1 MRTPALVACFGIA
14 DPGSRDGGTVS
25 LAWGQRSMAEI
36 ARPRLNLLTA
46 SQREAI
52 HEASLTILA
61 RSGLR
66 LDSERA
72 RAVCAKGGARID
84 GDRVYFDRERVAAA
98 IASAPGTIDIFDRR
112 GQPAFRLGDGET
124 RFGSGVTNLW
134 LQDPMTD
141 ELSPFS
147 RADMGRC
154 VRLCQ
159 ALPNYDVISTLGVIR
174 DLPPEVADLYA
185 VLEMVANSTKPLVL
199 LISDESLFPR
209 ALALLDAVRGD
220 LGEKPFVIP
229 YLNPVTPLVI
239 NEGTSDKLL
248 DSAARSIPVI
258 YSNYGMSGMTTP
270 LPVAGALALLNA
282 ELLGGLVLSQ
292 MAKPGAPIILGSLP
306 MYFDMKTMI
315 DFYDPQTHLIDLAC
329 AEMMAGYG
337 LPHAG
342 TSGSGDGWG
351 PDLLA
356 AGATWMNQVT
366 SVIGR
371 VGLAPFVGSTLNSK
385 AYSPAMTVYGDEVI
399 GAARLFARGFPVDA
413 DSIGADEAVEA
424 LAGEGHFLTAPSTLK
439 SYRSAYYP
447 SIFPRIGLEKW
458 VELGRPRADAR
469 VRERARDLLAGAPAP
484 GDRDE
489 IVARGEALIEC
500 RS

>member
-1 MRTPALVACFGIA
+1 MQ
-14 DPGSRDGGTVS
+14 GT
-25 LAWGQRSMAEI
+25 
-36 ARPRLNLLTA
+36 ARPRLALLTPD
-46 SQREAI
+46 QREAV

-72 RAVCAKGGARID
+72 RSVCAKGGARLE
-84 GDRVYFDRERVAAA
+84 GDRVYFHREQVDAA
-98 IASAPGTIDIFDRR
+98 IESAPATIEIFDRR
-112 GQPAFRLGDGET
+112 GRPAFRLGDGET
-124 RFGSGVTNLW
+124 RFGAGVTNLW
-134 LQDPMTD
+134 YQDPITD

-174 DLPPEVADLYA
+174 DLPPAVADLYA
-185 VLEMVANSTKPLVL
+185 VLEMVANSTKPLVI

-209 ALALLDAVRGD
+209 TLQLLDALRGD
-220 LGEKPFVIP
+220 LGEKPFMIP
-229 YLNPVTPLVI
+229 YLNPVTPLVV

-248 DSAARSIPVI
+248 DCAARSIPFI

-270 LPVAGALALLNA
+270 LPCAGALALLNA

-292 MAKPGAPIILGSLP
+292 LAKPGAPVILGSLP

-329 AEMMAGYG
+329 AEMMAEYG
-337 LPHAG
+337 IPHAG

-356 AGATWMNQVT
+356 AGASWMNQVT
-366 SVIGR
+366 SVIGQ

-385 AYSPAMTVYGDEVI
+385 AYSPAMTVYGNEVI
-399 GAARLFARGFPVDA
+399 GAARLFARGFAVDPA
-413 DSIGADEAVEA
+413 ALGAEEAIEA
-424 LAGEGHFLTAPSTLK
+424 LAQEGHFLTAPSTLANYK
-439 SYRSAYYP
+439 SAYYP

-458 VELGRPRADAR
+458 VELGRPQANAL
-469 VRERARDLLAGAPAP
+469 VRARAQELLEQAAAPDDQSDIL
-484 GDRDE
+484 GKGGE
-489 IVARGEALIEC
+489 LIARA
-500 RS
+500 R

>member
-1 MRTPALVACFGIA
+1 MQSF
-14 DPGSRDGGTVS
+14 
-25 LAWGQRSMAEI
+25 
-36 ARPRLNLLTA
+36 ARPRLALLTA
-46 SQREAI
+46 AQREAV

-66 LDSERA
+66 LDAERA
-72 RAVCAKGGARID
+72 RDVCRKGGARVE
-84 GDRVYFDRERVAAA
+84 GDRVYFTRELVDAA
-98 IASAPGTIDIFDRR
+98 IESAPETIEIFDRR
-112 GQPAFRLGDGET
+112 GRPAFRLGDGET

-141 ELSPFS
+141 QLTPFS

-185 VLEMVANSTKPLVL
+185 VLEMVANSTKPLVIL
-199 LISDESLFPR
+199 VSDESLFPR
-209 ALALLDAVRGD
+209 ALEMLDAVRGN
-220 LGEKPFVIP
+220 LGEQPFVIP

-270 LPVAGALALLNA
+270 LPCAGALALLNA

-292 MAKPGAPIILGSLP
+292 LAKPGTPIILGSLP

-315 DFYDPQTHLIDLAC
+315 DFYDPQTHLINLAC

-351 PDLLA
+351 ADLLA
-356 AGATWMNQVT
+356 AGASWVNQVT
-366 SVIGR
+366 SVMGQ

-399 GAARLFARGFPVDA
+399 GAVRLFARGFALDA
-413 DSIGADEAVEA
+413 ASLGAEEAIEQ
-424 LAGEGHFLTAPSTLK
+424 LATEGHFLTSPSTLA

-458 VELGRPRADAR
+458 VELGQPRADAR

-484 GDRDE
+484 EDHDE
-489 IVARGEALIEC
+489 IVAKGEALIA
-500 RS
+500 RT

>member
-1 MRTPALVACFGIA
+1 MTPGPRLAQPPKHAC
-14 DPGSRDGGTVS
+14 
-25 LAWGQRSMAEI
+25 
-36 ARPRLNLLTA
+36 ARPRLRLLDA
-46 SQREAI
+46 AQRDAI
-52 HEASLTILA
+52 HEASLTLLG

-66 LDSERA
+66 VDSLRA
-72 RAVCAKGGARID
+72 REICAKGGARVD
-84 GDRVYFDRERVAAA
+84 GDRVRFDRELVRAA
-98 IASAPGTIDIFDRR
+98 IESAPSTVDIFDRR

-134 LQDPMTD
+134 LQDPITD
-141 ELSPFS
+141 ELTPFA
-147 RADMGRC
+147 RADVARC

-185 VLEMVANSTKPLVL
+185 VLEMVANSTKPLVM
-199 LISDESLFPR
+199 LISDESLFPK
-209 ALALLDAVRGD
+209 ALAMLDAVRGE

-270 LPVAGALALLNA
+270 LPCAGALALLNA

-292 MAKPGAPIILGSLP
+292 LAKPGAPIILGSLP

-315 DFYDPQTHLIDLAC
+315 DFYDPQTHLINLAC
-329 AEMMAGYG
+329 AELMAGYG
-337 LPHAG
+337 IPHAG

-356 AGATWMNQVT
+356 AGASWMNQVT
-366 SVIGR
+366 SVIGQ

-399 GAARLFARGFPVDA
+399 GASRLFARGFATDA
-413 DSIGADEAVEA
+413 AAIGAEESIAA
-424 LAGEGHFLTAPSTLK
+424 LAQEGHFLTAPSTLA

-447 SIFPRIGLEKW
+447 SLFPRIGLEKW

-469 VRERARDLLAGAPAP
+469 VRERARELLAQAPAP
-484 GDRDE
+484 ADHDE
-489 IVARGEALIEC
+489 ILAKGEAFIAGQ
-500 RS
+500 

>member
-1 MRTPALVACFGIA
+1 MQ
-14 DPGSRDGGTVS
+14 D
-25 LAWGQRSMAEI
+25 I
-36 ARPRLNLLTA
+36 ARPRLSILSTV
-46 SQREAI
+46 QREAV

-66 LDSERA
+66 LDSARA
-72 RAVCAKGGARID
+72 RDVCAKGGARIE
-84 GDRVYFDRERVAAA
+84 GDRVHFDRELVEAA
-98 IASAPGTIDIFDRR
+98 IESAPETIEVFDRR
-112 GQPAFRLGDGET
+112 GKPAFRLGDGET
-124 RFGSGVTNLW
+124 RFGAGVTNLW
-134 LQDPMTD
+134 FQDPLTD
-141 ELSPFS
+141 ELTPFS

-174 DLPPEVADLYA
+174 DLPPAVADLYA
-185 VLEMVANSTKPLVL
+185 VLEMVANSTKPLVI

-220 LGEKPFVIP
+220 LGERPFVIP
-229 YLNPVTPLVI
+229 YLNPVTPLVV

-270 LPVAGALALLNA
+270 LPCAGALALLNA

-292 MAKPGAPIILGSLP
+292 LAKPGAPIILGSLP

-315 DFYDPQTHLIDLAC
+315 DFYDPQTHLINIAC
-329 AEMMAGYG
+329 ADMMAGYG
-337 LPHAG
+337 VPHAG

-371 VGLAPFVGSTLNSK
+371 VGLAPFVGSVLNSK
-385 AYSPAMTVYGDEVI
+385 AYSPAMTVYGNEVI
-399 GAARLFARGFPVDA
+399 GAARLFARGFAVDPP
-413 DSIGADEAVEA
+413 SLGAEEAITA
-424 LAGEGHFLTAPSTLK
+424 LAGEGHFLTAPSTLAN
-439 SYRSAYYP
+439 YRSAYYP

-458 VELGRPRADAR
+458 VELGRPQANAL
-469 VRERARDLLAGAPAP
+469 VRARARELLDGAPAP
-484 GDRDE
+484 EDRDE
-489 IVARGEALIEC
+489 ILRKGEALIAQG
-500 RS
+500 S

>member
-1 MRTPALVACFGIA
+1 MRDV
-14 DPGSRDGGTVS
+14 
-25 LAWGQRSMAEI
+25 
-36 ARPRLNLLTA
+36 ARPRLVLLSDA
-46 SQREAI
+46 QRDSL
-52 HEASLTILA
+52 HEASLTILS

-66 LDSERA
+66 MDSERA
-72 RAVCAKGGARID
+72 REVCRRGHARVY
-84 GDRVYFDRERVAAA
+84 GDRVYFDRDLVEAA
-98 IASAPGTIDIFDRR
+98 IESAPGSIEIFNRL

-124 RFGSGVTNLW
+124 RFGAGVTNLW
-134 LQDPMTD
+134 FQDPVTD
-141 ELSPFS
+141 ELTPFS
-147 RADMGRC
+147 REDMARS

-185 VLEMVANSTKPLVL
+185 VLEMVANSTKPLVI

-209 ALALLDAVRGD
+209 ALGLLEALRGD

-270 LPVAGALALLNA
+270 LPCAGALALLNA

-292 MAKPGAPIILGSLP
+292 LAKPGAPIILGSLP

-342 TSGSGDGWG
+342 TSGSGEGWG
-351 PDLLA
+351 PDLIS
-356 AGATWMNQVT
+356 AGASWLNQIT
-366 SVIGR
+366 SVMGR

-399 GAARLFARGFPVDA
+399 GAARLFARGFAV
-413 DSIGADEAVEA
+413 DEASLGAEEAIAA
-424 LAGEGHFLTAPSTLK
+424 LAGEGHFLTAPSTLA

-458 VELGRPRADAR
+458 VDTGMPRADAL
-469 VRERARDLLAGAPAP
+469 VRERARELLETARAPDDHDAV
-484 GDRDE
+484 
-489 IVARGEALIEC
+489 IARGEALIA
-500 RS
+500 RPA

>member
-1 MRTPALVACFGIA
+1 MTG
-14 DPGSRDGGTVS
+14 GS
-25 LAWGQRSMAEI
+25 
-36 ARPRLNLLTA
+36 ARPRLTLLSDA
-46 SQREAI
+46 QREAV
-52 HEASLTILA
+52 HAASLELLS

-66 LDSERA
+66 FESARA
-72 RAVCAKGGARID
+72 REVCAKGGARVE
-84 GDRVYFDRERVAAA
+84 GDRVHFDAALVEAA
-98 IASAPGTIDIFDRR
+98 IESAPETIEVFDRR
-112 GQPAFRLGDGET
+112 GRPAFRLGDGET

-134 LQDPMTD
+134 FQDPMTD
-141 ELSPFS
+141 ELTPFS

-185 VLEMVANSTKPLVL
+185 VLEMVANSTKPLVI

-209 ALALLDAVRGD
+209 ALDMLDAVRGD
-220 LGEKPFVIP
+220 LGSKPFMIP
-229 YLNPVTPLVI
+229 YLNPVTPLVV

-248 DSAARSIPVI
+248 DSGARSIPVI

-270 LPVAGALALLNA
+270 LPCAGALALLNA

-292 MAKPGAPIILGSLP
+292 LAKPGAPIILGSLP

-315 DFYDPQTHLIDLAC
+315 DFYDPQTHLINLGC

-337 LPHAG
+337 IPHAG

-356 AGATWMNQVT
+356 AGASWMNQVT
-366 SVIGR
+366 SVMGQ
-371 VGLAPFVGSTLNSK
+371 VGLAPFVGSVLNSK

-399 GAARLFARGFPVDA
+399 GASRLFARGFA
-413 DSIGADEAVEA
+413 IDEAALGAEEAIAA
-424 LAGEGHFLTAPSTLK
+424 LAGEGHFLTTPSTLAN
-439 SYRSAYYP
+439 YRSAYYP

-458 VELGRPRADAR
+458 VDTGKPSANAR
-469 VRERARDLLAGAPAP
+469 VRERARDLLEKAPAP
-484 GDRDE
+484 EDRDE
-489 IVARGEALIEC
+489 VLAKGEALIL
-500 RS
+500 RG

>member
-1 MRTPALVACFGIA
+1 MQDV
-14 DPGSRDGGTVS
+14 
-25 LAWGQRSMAEI
+25 
-36 ARPRLNLLTA
+36 ARPRLTLLTA
-46 SQREAI
+46 AQRDAV
-52 HEASLTILA
+52 HGASLEILA

-72 RAVCAKGGARID
+72 RDVCRKGGARVE
-84 GDRVYFDRERVAAA
+84 GERVYFHRELVDAA
-98 IASAPGTIDIFDRR
+98 IESAPATIEIFDRR
-112 GQPAFRLGDGET
+112 GRSAFRLGDGQT

-174 DLPPEVADLYA
+174 DLPPEIADLFA

-199 LISDESLFPR
+199 LISDESLFPK
-209 ALALLDAVRGD
+209 ALTLLDEVRGD
-220 LGEKPFVIP
+220 LGVRPFIIP

-239 NEGTSDKLL
+239 NDGTSDKLL

-270 LPVAGALALLNA
+270 LPCAGALALLNA

-292 MAKPGAPIILGSLP
+292 LAKPGAPIILGSLP

-315 DFYDPQTHLIDLAC
+315 DFYDPQTHLINLGC
-329 AEMMAGYG
+329 AEMMAEYG
-337 LPHAG
+337 IPHAG

-366 SVIGR
+366 SVMGQ

-399 GAARLFARGFPVDA
+399 GAARLFARGFSVDSA
-413 DSIGADEAVEA
+413 SIGAEEAIGQ
-424 LAGEGHFLTAPSTLK
+424 LATEGHFLTSPSTLA
-439 SYRSAYYP
+439 SYKSAYYP
-447 SIFPRIGLEKW
+447 SLFPRIGLEKW
-458 VELGRPRADAR
+458 VDLGRPSADAR
-469 VRERARDLLAGAPAP
+469 VRERARELLAQAPAP
-484 GDRDE
+484 EDRDE
-489 IVARGEALIEC
+489 IIAKGEALIA
-500 RS
+500 RL

>member
-1 MRTPALVACFGIA
+1 MMQDV
-14 DPGSRDGGTVS
+14 
-25 LAWGQRSMAEI
+25 
-36 ARPRLNLLTA
+36 ARPRLALLSA
-46 SQREAI
+46 AQREAI

-61 RSGLR
+61 GSGLR

-72 RAVCAKGGARID
+72 REVCRKGGARVD
-84 GDRVYFDRERVAAA
+84 GDRVFFQRGQVDAAVET
-98 IASAPGTIDIFDRR
+98 APRTIEIFDRR
-112 GQPAFRLGDGET
+112 GQAAFRLGDGVT
-124 RFGSGVTNLW
+124 RFGAGVTNLW
-134 LQDPMTD
+134 FQDPMTD
-141 ELSPFS
+141 ELTPFS
-147 RADMGRC
+147 RADMGRS

-185 VLEMVANSTKPLVL
+185 VLEMVANSTKPLVI
-199 LISDESLFPR
+199 LISDESLFPK
-209 ALALLDAVRGD
+209 ALSLLDALRGD
-220 LGEKPFVIP
+220 LGERPFVIP

-248 DSAARSIPVI
+248 DSGARSIPVI

-315 DFYDPQTHLIDLAC
+315 DFYDPQTHLVDLAC
-329 AEMMAGYG
+329 AEMMADYG
-337 LPHAG
+337 IPHAG
-342 TSGSGDGWG
+342 TSGSGEGWG

-356 AGATWMNQVT
+356 AGASWMNQVT
-366 SVIGR
+366 SVMGA

-399 GAARLFARGFPVDA
+399 GAARLFARGFSVDP
-413 DSIGADEAVEA
+413 DTIGVEEAIDQ
-424 LAGEGHFLTAPSTLK
+424 LAAEGHFLTAPSTLK
-439 SYRSAYYP
+439 SYKSAYYP

-469 VRERARDLLAGAPAP
+469 VREKARDLLAHAPAP
-484 GDRDE
+484 EDRDQ
-489 IVARGEALIEC
+489 ILAKGEAVIARL
-500 RS
+500 

>member
-1 MRTPALVACFGIA
+1 VE
-14 DPGSRDGGTVS
+14 D
-25 LAWGQRSMAEI
+25 I
-36 ARPRLNLLTA
+36 ARPRLVLLGSA
-46 SQREAI
+46 QREAI
-52 HEASLTILA
+52 HEASLTLLA

-72 RAVCAKGGARID
+72 RALCRQGRARVE
-84 GDRVYFDRERVAAA
+84 GDRVYFDRELVDAA
-98 IASAPGTIDIFDRR
+98 IESAPASIEIFDRR
-112 GQPAFRLGDGET
+112 GQPAFRLGEGET
-124 RFGSGVTNLW
+124 RFGAGVTNLW
-134 LQDPMTD
+134 FQDPLTD
-141 ELSPFS
+141 ELTPFS
-147 RADMGRC
+147 RADMGRS

-185 VLEMVANSTKPLVL
+185 VLEMVANSTKPLVI

-209 ALALLDAVRGD
+209 ALELLDAVRGD
-220 LGEKPFVIP
+220 LGERPFVIP

-270 LPVAGALALLNA
+270 LPCAGALALLNA

-292 MAKPGAPIILGSLP
+292 LARPGAPIILGSLP

-337 LPHAG
+337 IPHAG
-342 TSGSGDGWG
+342 TSGSGEGWG

-356 AGATWMNQVT
+356 AGACWLNQVT

-399 GAARLFARGFPVDA
+399 GAARLFARGFSVDPA
-413 DSIGADEAVEA
+413 SIGAAEAVEQ
-424 LAGEGHFLTAPSTLK
+424 LGGEGHFLTAPATLAN
-439 SYRSAYYP
+439 YRSAYYP

-469 VRERARDLLAGAPAP
+469 VRERARDLLEQAPAP

-489 IVARGEALIEC
+489 ILARGEALIAAP
-500 RS
+500 

>member
-1 MRTPALVACFGIA
+1 
-14 DPGSRDGGTVS
+14 
-25 LAWGQRSMAEI
+25 MASDV
-36 ARPRLNLLTA
+36 ARPRLELLGSA
-46 SQREAI
+46 QRQAV
-52 HEASLTILA
+52 HEASLELLA
-61 RSGLR
+61 RTGLR
-66 LDSERA
+66 FESARA
-72 RAVCAKGGARID
+72 RAVCAKGGARVE
-84 GDRVYFDRERVAAA
+84 GDRVYFHREQVDAA
-98 IASAPGTIDIFDRR
+98 IESAPKTIEVFDRR
-112 GQPAFRLGDGET
+112 GRPAFRLGDGET

-141 ELSPFS
+141 ELTPFS

-185 VLEMVANSTKPLVL
+185 VLEMVANSTKPLVI

-209 ALALLDAVRGD
+209 ALEMLDAVRGE

-229 YLNPVTPLVI
+229 YLNPVTPLVV

-270 LPVAGALALLNA
+270 LPCAGALALLNA

-292 MAKPGAPIILGSLP
+292 LAKPGAPIILGSLP

-315 DFYDPQTHLIDLAC
+315 DFYDPQTHLINLAC

-337 LPHAG
+337 IPHAG

-356 AGATWMNQVT
+356 AGASWMNQVT
-366 SVIGR
+366 SVTGR
-371 VGLAPFVGSTLNSK
+371 VGLAPFVGSVLNSK

-399 GAARLFARGFPVDA
+399 GACRLFARGFAV
-413 DSIGADEAVEA
+413 DEAALGTEEAVAA
-424 LAGEGHFLTAPSTLK
+424 LAGEGHFLTTPSTLAN
-439 SYRSAYYP
+439 YRSAYYP

-458 VELGRPRADAR
+458 ADTGKPSANAR
-469 VRERARDLLAGAPAP
+469 VRERARDLLAQAPAP
-484 GDRDE
+484 DDRDE
-489 IVARGEALIEC
+489 ILARGEALIAR

>member
-1 MRTPALVACFGIA
+1 LNDAETPM
-14 DPGSRDGGTVS
+14 PGS
-25 LAWGQRSMAEI
+25 
-36 ARPRLNLLTA
+36 ARPRLALLTPA
-46 SQREAI
+46 QREAV

-66 LDSERA
+66 VDSERA
-72 RAVCAKGGARID
+72 RAVCSSGGARVE
-84 GDRVYFDRERVAAA
+84 GDRVYVHRELVDAA
-98 IASAPGTIDIFDRR
+98 IESAPESIEIFDRR
-112 GQPAFRLGDGET
+112 GRPAFRLGDGQT

-134 LQDPMTD
+134 FQDPMTD
-141 ELSPFS
+141 EITPFS

-174 DLPPEVADLYA
+174 DLPPAVADLYA
-185 VLEMVANSTKPLVL
+185 VLEMVANSTKPLVM

-229 YLNPVTPLVI
+229 YLNPVTPLVV
-239 NEGTSDKLL
+239 NEGTSDKLF
-248 DSAARSIPVI
+248 DAAARSIPVI

-292 MAKPGAPIILGSLP
+292 LAKPGAPVILGSLP

-315 DFYDPQTHLIDLAC
+315 DFYDPQTHLINLAC

-337 LPHAG
+337 VPHAG

-356 AGATWMNQVT
+356 AGASWMNQVT
-366 SVIGR
+366 SVIGH

-399 GAARLFARGFPVDA
+399 GAVRLFARGFAVDA
-413 DSIGADEAVEA
+413 ASIGAEEAVDA
-424 LAGEGHFLTAPSTLK
+424 LAQDGHFLTSPSTLA
-439 SYRSAYYP
+439 SYKSAYYP
-447 SIFPRIGLEKW
+447 SLFPRIGLEKW
-458 VELGRPRADAR
+458 VDLGKPRANAR
-469 VRERARDLLAGAPAP
+469 VRERARDLLAQAAAPE
-484 GDRDE
+484 DHDE
-489 IVARGEALIEC
+489 ILRKGEALIA
-500 RS
+500 RP

>member
-1 MRTPALVACFGIA
+1 MQDL
-14 DPGSRDGGTVS
+14 
-25 LAWGQRSMAEI
+25 
-36 ARPRLNLLTA
+36 ARPRLTLLTA
-46 SQREAI
+46 AQRQAV

-72 RAVCAKGGARID
+72 REVCRKGHARVE
-84 GDRVYFDRERVAAA
+84 GDRVYFQREQVDAA
-98 IASAPGTIDIFDRR
+98 IESAPAMIEIFDRR
-112 GQPAFRLGDGET
+112 GRPAFRLGDGVT

-134 LQDPMTD
+134 FQDPVTD

-174 DLPPEVADLYA
+174 DLPPEIADLYA

-209 ALALLDAVRGD
+209 ALTLLDALRGD
-220 LGEKPFVIP
+220 LGERPFIIP

-270 LPVAGALALLNA
+270 LPCAGALALLNA

-292 MAKPGAPIILGSLP
+292 LAKPGAPIILGSLP

-315 DFYDPQTHLIDLAC
+315 DFYDPQTHLINLGC
-329 AEMMAGYG
+329 AEMMADYG
-337 LPHAG
+337 IPHAG

-356 AGATWMNQVT
+356 AGASWMNQVT
-366 SVIGR
+366 SVMGQ

-399 GAARLFARGFPVDA
+399 GASRLFARGFPVDPA
-413 DSIGADEAVEA
+413 SIGAEEAIA
-424 LAGEGHFLTAPSTLK
+424 QLATEGHFLTSPSTLA

-458 VELGRPRADAR
+458 VDLGRPRADAR
-469 VRERARDLLAGAPAP
+469 VRERARELLAQAPAP
-484 GDRDE
+484 EDRDE
-489 IVARGEALIEC
+489 IVAKGEALIT
-500 RS
+500 RL

>member
-1 MRTPALVACFGIA
+1 MQ
-14 DPGSRDGGTVS
+14 D
-25 LAWGQRSMAEI
+25 I
-36 ARPRLNLLTA
+36 ARPRLSLLTA
-46 SQREAI
+46 AQRGAV
-52 HEASLTILA
+52 HEASLEILA

-72 RAVCAKGGARID
+72 CEVCRKGGARIE
-84 GDRVYFDRERVAAA
+84 GDRVYFHRDLVDAA
-98 IASAPGTIDIFDRR
+98 IESAPATIEIFDRR
-112 GQPAFRLGDGET
+112 GQPAFRLGDGVT

-134 LQDPMTD
+134 FQDPITD

-174 DLPPEVADLYA
+174 DLPPEIADLYA
-185 VLEMVANSTKPLVL
+185 VLEMVANSTKPLVI
-199 LISDESLFPR
+199 LISDESLFPK
-209 ALALLDAVRGD
+209 ALTLLDAVRGE
-220 LGEKPFVIP
+220 LGERPFIIP

-239 NEGTSDKLL
+239 NDGTSDKLL

-270 LPVAGALALLNA
+270 LPCAGALALLIA
-282 ELLGGLVLSQ
+282 ELLAGVVLSQ
-292 MAKPGAPIILGSLP
+292 LAKPGAPIILGSLP

-315 DFYDPQTHLIDLAC
+315 DFYDPQTHLINLGC
-329 AEMMAGYG
+329 AEMMADYG

-356 AGATWMNQVT
+356 AGASWMNQVT
-366 SVIGR
+366 SVMGQ

-399 GAARLFARGFPVDA
+399 GAARLFARGFSVDPA
-413 DSIGADEAVEA
+413 SIGTEETIGQ
-424 LAGEGHFLTAPSTLK
+424 LATEGHFLTSPSTLA
-439 SYRSAYYP
+439 SYKSAYYP

-458 VELGRPRADAR
+458 VDIGRPRADAR
-469 VRERARDLLAGAPAP
+469 VRERARDLLAQAPAP
-484 GDRDE
+484 EDHDE
-489 IVARGEALIEC
+489 IIAKGEALIA
-500 RS
+500 RL